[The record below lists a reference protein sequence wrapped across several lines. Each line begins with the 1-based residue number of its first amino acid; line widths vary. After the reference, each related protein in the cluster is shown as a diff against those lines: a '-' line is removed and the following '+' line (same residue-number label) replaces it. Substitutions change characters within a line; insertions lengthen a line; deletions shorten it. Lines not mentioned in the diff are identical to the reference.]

1 MKTTLP
7 LKSKKTKKIVID
19 QLAAFLQQDIVKN
32 LPITNKDNILIG
44 KYKVEYNS
52 NGYFVI
58 DLKKNILIAETFTKS
73 AALALIK
80 ALRKNDTFKHILD
93 LDKIIE
99 KNTIDS
105 LFYKNTIKKTKNK
118 NTRIA
123 TIYRLQLASMNLFY
137 AKEELYSL
145 VIDDK

>member
-19 QLAAFLQQDIVKN
+19 QLAVFLQHDIVKN

-58 DLKKNILIAETFTKS
+58 DVKKNILIAETFTKS

-118 NTRIA
+118 DTRTA
-123 TIYRLQLASMNLFY
+123 TIYRLQLASMDLFY